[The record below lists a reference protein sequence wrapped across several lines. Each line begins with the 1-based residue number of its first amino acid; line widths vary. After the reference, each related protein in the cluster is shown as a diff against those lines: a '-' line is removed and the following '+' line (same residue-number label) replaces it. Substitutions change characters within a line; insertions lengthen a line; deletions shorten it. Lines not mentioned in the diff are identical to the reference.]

1 MPGVD
6 IRKDD
11 TVRVMAGKDRG
22 KEGRVVRVLPRE
34 GRVMVDGVALAKK
47 HQRATGRASG
57 SSQAIQQG
65 GIIDVEM
72 FIDISNVQPV
82 CAQLRQAHAHRA
94 PRRGRRHEGPHLPEV
109 RGGAMSDEAT
119 HRRMKQRFRD
129 EVVPALQER
138 ARARRT

>member
-6 IRKDD
+6 IKRDD
-11 TVRVMAGKDRG
+11 TVRVMTGKDRG

-47 HQRATGRASG
+47 HQRATGRARG

-82 CAQLRQAHAHRA
+82 CKSCGQPTRVGHRI
-94 PRRGRRHEGPHLPEV
+94 
-109 RGGAMSDEAT
+109 EADGT
-119 HRRMKQRFRD
+119 KTRICRKC
-129 EVVPALQER
+129 EAEL
-138 ARARRT
+138 

>member
-11 TVRVMAGKDRG
+11 NVRVMTGKDRG

-47 HQRATGRASG
+47 HQRAGGRASG
-57 SSQAIQQG
+57 SSQAVQQG

-72 FIDISNVQPV
+72 FVDISNVQPV
-82 CAQLRQAHAHRA
+82 CGKCGQPTRVGHRIDDD
-94 PRRGRRHEGPHLPEV
+94 GTKV
-109 RGGAMSDEAT
+109 RICRKCEED
-119 HRRMKQRFRD
+119 
-129 EVVPALQER
+129 L
-138 ARARRT
+138 

>member
-34 GRVMVDGVALAKK
+34 GRIMVDGVALAKK
-47 HQRATGRASG
+47 HQRAAGRASG

-82 CAQLRQAHAHRA
+82 CSSCGKPTRVGHRVEQD
-94 PRRGRRHEGPHLPEV
+94 GSKV
-109 RGGAMSDEAT
+109 RICRKCEA
-119 HRRMKQRFRD
+119 
-129 EVVPALQER
+129 EL
-138 ARARRT
+138 